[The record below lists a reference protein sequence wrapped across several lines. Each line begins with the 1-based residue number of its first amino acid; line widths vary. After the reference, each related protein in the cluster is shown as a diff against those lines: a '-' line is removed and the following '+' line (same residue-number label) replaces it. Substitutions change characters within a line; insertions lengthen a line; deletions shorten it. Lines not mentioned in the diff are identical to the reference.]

1 MVDFMIKICESDDLK
16 NSTVNLILEI
26 NIGFYLIMIPVL
38 FFLTISLHCLE
49 NTNMLH
55 TLFL

>member
-16 NSTVNLILEI
+16 NSTANLILEI

-38 FFLTISLHCLE
+38 FF
-49 NTNMLH
+49 
-55 TLFL
+55 